1 MIQNKIAKF
10 INFQMILVGQSTILK
25 KNFLSID
32 ENESMKLSWQKLI
45 TFQRELMLFSQNLG
59 F

>member
-1 MIQNKIAKF
+1 MIQNKLAKF

-25 KNFLSID
+25 KKFLNID

-45 TFQRELMLFSQNLG
+45 TLSKEN
-59 F
+59 